1 MKAARKYYFRKPLQ
15 NFTRQ
20 ECSEYLHKNIFD
32 TPEFEVH
39 VNQVA
44 VNIKI
49 DKRIVKAVL
58 VSYFTNVMIL
68 INSTRKIKTK
78 INIYGFFSI
87 IVDKGDRF

>member
-1 MKAARKYYFRKPLQ
+1 MKGARKYYFRMPLPIL
-15 NFTRQ
+15 TRK
-20 ECSEYLHKNIFD
+20 ECSEYLHKNVFD

-44 VNIKI
+44 VNLKI
-49 DKRIVKAVL
+49 DQRIVKAVL
-58 VSYFTNVMIL
+58 ISYFTNVMIL

-87 IVDKGDRF
+87 IVEKGDRF